1 MSFLE
6 ETRTAYNQIGV
17 DAGGRMRTSTLTTLS
32 DLKTLGADR
41 PLLIE
46 TAGTGTNTFAVNQ
59 NTMSVTAGQFVIRQG
74 KRFSHYFSGKSQ
86 MIEMTSRNF
95 NPEANVVKRMGY
107 FSSNAVTP
115 FDTSKDGVWLESD
128 GTTIRLVTSRLG
140 TDTFNVPI
148 TSWDG
153 YAQLAEYQTVANWN
167 RFTVL
172 ILEFLWLGG
181 AVLRLW
187 IKNSNGFTLC
197 HTLNYAGS
205 ATADSV
211 FIASPNQPIRYEIR
225 STTGT
230 GTFTDVCSQV
240 STEGTVNQSG
250 MSRSVNSGTTSITTS
265 TIGTTYP
272 LLAIRKQIAYRDIAT
287 EIVNSQI
294 FVSSNTD
301 TMLWSLQINPVFS
314 APLTYTA
321 VANSA
326 VEFGRGNG
334 TITITAPGT
343 VLSSGII
350 TTNSVVDS
358 NILNDNFLSYLG
370 GSLTDV
376 QDIICLCGTPITSGI
391 TSYSQVGYKEY

>member
-1 MSFLE
+1 
-6 ETRTAYNQIGV
+6 
-17 DAGGRMRTSTLTTLS
+17 
-32 DLKTLGADR
+32 
-41 PLLIE
+41 
-46 TAGTGTNTFAVNQ
+46 
-59 NTMSVTAGQFVIRQG
+59 
-74 KRFSHYFSGKSQ
+74 
-86 MIEMTSRNF
+86 
-95 NPEANVVKRMGY
+95 
-107 FSSNAVTP
+107 
-115 FDTSKDGVWLESD
+115 
-128 GTTIRLVTSRLG
+128 
-140 TDTFNVPI
+140 
-148 TSWDG
+148 
-153 YAQLAEYQTVANWN
+153 
-167 RFTVL
+167 
-172 ILEFLWLGG
+172 
-181 AVLRLW
+181 
-187 IKNSNGFTLC
+187 
-197 HTLNYAGS
+197 
-205 ATADSV
+205 
-211 FIASPNQPIRYEIR
+211 
-225 STTGT
+225 
-230 GTFTDVCSQV
+230 
-240 STEGTVNQSG
+240 

>member
-1 MSFLE
+1 
-6 ETRTAYNQIGV
+6 
-17 DAGGRMRTSTLTTLS
+17 
-32 DLKTLGADR
+32 
-41 PLLIE
+41 
-46 TAGTGTNTFAVNQ
+46 
-59 NTMSVTAGQFVIRQG
+59 MSVTAGQFVIRQG

>member
-17 DAGGRMRTSTLTTLS
+17 DAGGRMRISNLTTLA
-32 DLKTLGADR
+32 DLKTLNADR

-46 TAGTGTNTFAVNQ
+46 TVGTGTNTFAANQ
-59 NTMSVTAGQFVIRQG
+59 NTMTVTAGQFVIRQS

-95 NPEANVVKRMGY
+95 NPETGTAKRMGY
-107 FSSNAVTP
+107 FSSNATTP
-115 FDTSKDGVWLESD
+115 FDTNKDGVWVESD
-128 GTTIRLVTSRLG
+128 GTTIRLISSRSG
-140 TDTFNVPI
+140 TETFNVPI

-153 YAQLAEYQTVANWN
+153 YSQLAEYQIVSNWN

-172 ILEFLWLGG
+172 IIEFLWLGG

-205 ATADSV
+205 AGADSV
-211 FIASPNQPIRYEIR
+211 FITSPNQPVRYEIR
-225 STTGT
+225 STSGT
-230 GTFTDVCSQV
+230 GTFTNVCSQV
-240 STEGTVNQSG
+240 STEGTVTQSG
-250 MSRSVNSGTTSITTS
+250 LSRSVNTGSTAITLA

-272 LLAIRKQIAYRDIAT
+272 ILGIRKQTAYRDIAI
-287 EIVNSQI
+287 EIVESQV

-301 TMLWSLQINPVFS
+301 ILLWTLQINPTFS
-314 APLTYTA
+314 AALTYSP
-321 VANSA
+321 VLNSSI
-326 VEFGRGNG
+326 ESGRGNG
-334 TITITAPGT
+334 TITITSPGT
-343 VLSSGII
+343 ILASGVV
-350 TTNSVVDS
+350 TTNSVTNN

-370 GSLTDV
+370 CSLSNV
-376 QDIICLCGTPITSGI
+376 QDIICLCGTPLTAGI
-391 TSYSQVGYKEY
+391 SLYGVTGYKEY